1 MLTPRTF
8 AIVITGAGLL
18 AGLPVT
24 AAWACDDDRYPCPVR
39 SQALT
44 QETAAPAEPSNP
56 PARPTP
62 LAKPQKKVS
71 HPARANE
78 KAQAKGERETPR
90 VATRPKASKP
100 AVQEQAGY
108 ILQKAVEAA
117 PAMVPPPRT
126 SAAISAAI
134 NR

>member
-1 MLTPRTF
+1 
-8 AIVITGAGLL
+8 L

-24 AAWACDDDRYPCPVR
+24 AAWGCDDDRYPCPVR

-44 QETAAPAEPSNP
+44 QETADAPAEPSDP

-62 LAKPQKKVS
+62 SAKPQKKVS

-90 VATRPKASKP
+90 VATRPKVSKP

-126 SAAISAAI
+126 DQPLNNESRNKSLVGGCGIA
-134 NR
+134 